1 MREGKG
7 GKKMEKIRKK
17 ELGKGKKGRGR
28 NKEVREGGRRRKN
41 KRKGGG
47 SKRGDII
54 LNIN

>member
-28 NKEVREGGRRRKN
+28 N
-41 KRKGGG
+41 
-47 SKRGDII
+47 RGDII

>member
-17 ELGKGKKGRGR
+17 ELGKGEKGRGR